1 MLTDPDWN
9 FVHIYERSFRTNWN
23 LEAVS
28 DYGTSNTLTYA
39 QLTEHITKLHILFR
53 LCGVE
58 KNDRIA
64 VMGRNN
70 VNWVS
75 VYLASILYGATI
87 VPILQ
92 DFKSN
97 DALHIINHSEAKLLF
112 VSDLIWE
119 GLDLEQMVEI
129 NAVFSLTG
137 FKLLGTR
144 LAGSGA
150 RKEDFAWESA
160 EELFKKQYP
169 YGMDADDVH
178 FDPRD
183 NSETASINYT
193 SGTTGFSKGVLTPC
207 NALAGNIK
215 LGFESG
221 LIFPGCRHVAFLPLA
236 HAYGCA
242 FDLLACLAAGG
253 HTHLIG
259 RTPSPKVLLQAFAEV
274 KPTVIL
280 SVPLVL
286 EKIYKKLIVP
296 QISKRPV
303 SWVLRV
309 PFLDEMVYKKIRET
323 LIEAFG
329 GSFREV
335 IIGGAPLNPEVEM
348 FLHKIKFPLTV
359 GYGMTECAPL
369 IAYTPA
375 ESFRPLS
382 CGQALKGLM
391 EARISKPD
399 ANGVGEIEVR
409 GENVM
414 AGYYKNKDA
423 TKKVFTKDGWL
434 RTGDLGIIDEDGF
447 IYIKGRNKTMMLG
460 PSGQNIYPEEIEA
473 KLNNMPF
480 VLESLVIQHEGKL
493 VALVCPNFEDIDAE
507 GMNREEVDEQMEANR
522 KAVNEQLANYEQIA
536 TIKLYP
542 HEFEKTP
549 KKSIKRFLYTSLAE

>member
-1 MLTDPDWN
+1 MLTDPQWN
-9 FVHIYERSFRTNWN
+9 FVNIFERSLQTNWN

-39 QLTEHITKLHILFR
+39 RLAERITKLHILFQ
-53 LCGVE
+53 LCGIQ

-70 VNWVS
+70 ANWVS
-75 VYLASILYGATI
+75 VYLASILYGGTI

-92 DFKSN
+92 DFKPN

-112 VSDLIWE
+112 VTDLIWE
-119 GLDLEQMVEI
+119 GLDLDQMMDIE
-129 NAVFSLTG
+129 AVFSLAD
-137 FKLLGTR
+137 FKVLASR
-144 LAGSGA
+144 LMGSGA
-150 RKEDFAWESA
+150 RKEDFAWDA
-160 EELFKKQYP
+160 AQELFAKKYP
-169 YGMDADDVH
+169 TGLNPEDVR
-178 FDPRD
+178 FEPRP
-183 NSETASINYT
+183 NSDIASINYT

-242 FDLLACLAAGG
+242 FDLLSCLAAGG

-259 RTPSPKVLLQAFAEV
+259 RTPSPKVLLQAFAEI

-296 QISKRPV
+296 QITKGPA

-323 LIEAFG
+323 LVEAFG
-329 GSFREV
+329 GCFREV

-348 FLHKIKFPLTV
+348 FLHKIKFPVTV

-375 ESFRPLS
+375 AEFRPLS
-382 CGQALKGLM
+382 CGQALKGIM
-391 EARISKPD
+391 EARISRPD
-399 ANGVGEIEVR
+399 KDGVGEIEVR

-414 AGYYKNKDA
+414 AGYHKNKEA
-423 TKKVFTKDGWL
+423 TKKVLTKDGWL
-434 RTGDLGIIDEDGF
+434 RTGDLGVIDEDGF
-447 IYIKGRNKTMMLG
+447 LFIKGRNKTMMLG

-473 KLNNMPF
+473 KLNNMPY

-493 VALVCPNFEDIDAE
+493 TALVCPNFEDVDAQ
-507 GMNREEVDEQMEANR
+507 GMNRDQVDEQMEANR

>member
-1 MLTDPDWN
+1 MLSDPEWN
-9 FVHIYERSFRTNWN
+9 FVSIYERSFRTNWD

-28 DYGTSNTLTYA
+28 DYGTSNTMTYSMLA
-39 QLTEHITKLHILFR
+39 EQIAKLHLLYR
-53 LCGVE
+53 MCGIE

-70 VNWVS
+70 TNWVS
-75 VYLASILYGATI
+75 VYLSTILYGATI

-92 DFKSN
+92 DFKAN

-112 VSDLIWE
+112 VSDIIWE
-119 GLDLEQMVEI
+119 GLDLEQMDEVEG
-129 NAVFSLTG
+129 AYSLAD
-137 FKLLGTR
+137 FKILGTR
-144 LAGSGA
+144 LTGSGF
-150 RKEDFAWESA
+150 RKSDFSWEAVESA
-160 EELFKKQYP
+160 FKKQYP
-169 YGMDADDVH
+169 NGMRPEDVTYAK
-178 FDPRD
+178 RS
-183 NSETASINYT
+183 NSEIASINYT

-207 NALAGNIK
+207 NALAGNVK

-296 QISKRPV
+296 QITKRPV

-323 LIEAFG
+323 LVEAFG
-329 GSFREV
+329 GCFREV
-335 IIGGAPLNPEVEM
+335 IIGGAPLNPEVEQ
-348 FLHKIKFPLTV
+348 FLHKIKFPLTI

-375 ESFRPLS
+375 TEFRALS

-399 ANGVGEIEVR
+399 ENGVGEIEVR

-414 AGYYKNKDA
+414 AGYYKNKEA

-434 RTGDLGIIDEDGF
+434 RTGDLGVIDKDGF
-447 IYIKGRNKTMMLG
+447 IFIKGRNKTMMLG

-480 VLESLVIQHEGKL
+480 VLESLVIQNDGKL
-493 VALVCPNFEDIDAE
+493 VALVCPNFEDVDAE
-507 GMNREEVDEQMEANR
+507 GMTREQVDEQMEVNR
-522 KAVNEQLANYEQIA
+522 KAINEQLANYEQIA
-536 TIKLYP
+536 KIKLYP